1 MISSHVF
8 RKSLFSSVQAYT
20 RSPRFRERFWKDAF
34 SLTVFTGKVWT
45 VGQTGRKKPPFSNE
59 NGYML
64 TGPQPSV
71 SLPMPFLLFYL
82 LCYFIPSLHVYWA
95 VILIYCWSAGDVTTA
110 MLAVK
115 NKSISLFW
123 ELNSIFISIL
133 REKVLL
139 YWPPTWPPCHV
150 VANQESF
157 RLVAVKST
165 VFFLVFFFKFRG
177 TAFLIIM

>member
-8 RKSLFSSVQAYT
+8 RKSLFSSVQAST

-34 SLTVFTGKVWT
+34 SLTVFTGYVWT

-59 NGYML
+59 NGYMW
-64 TGPQPSV
+64 TGPQSSV
-71 SLPMPFLLFYL
+71 SLQMPFLLFYL

-95 VILIYCWSAGDVTTA
+95 VIFIYCWSAGDVTAA
-110 MLAVK
+110 MLVVK
-115 NKSISLFW
+115 NKSISLLW

-139 YWPPTWPPCHV
+139 YWLPTWLPCHV

-157 RLVAVKST
+157 RLVAVST
-165 VFFLVFFFKFRG
+165 VFCCFFFKFRG